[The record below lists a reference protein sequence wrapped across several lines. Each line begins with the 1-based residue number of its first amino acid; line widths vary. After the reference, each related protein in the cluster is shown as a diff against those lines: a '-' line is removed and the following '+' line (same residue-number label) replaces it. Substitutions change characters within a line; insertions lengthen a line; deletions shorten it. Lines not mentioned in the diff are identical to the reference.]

1 MIYWQLGVRTR
12 THTHTR
18 RVACIQLYKKSRKI
32 SQSALQNYSKKNVTP
47 FAIMFAASDSGG
59 GGGGRRKLLE
69 EQLKVPLQL
78 NFE

>member
-1 MIYWQLGVRTR
+1 MTYWQLGMHTC
-12 THTHTR
+12 THTHTH

-47 FAIMFAASDSGG
+47 FAIMFVASDSGG
-59 GGGGRRKLLE
+59 GGGGRGKLLA
-69 EQLKVPLQL
+69 EQLKVPLHL